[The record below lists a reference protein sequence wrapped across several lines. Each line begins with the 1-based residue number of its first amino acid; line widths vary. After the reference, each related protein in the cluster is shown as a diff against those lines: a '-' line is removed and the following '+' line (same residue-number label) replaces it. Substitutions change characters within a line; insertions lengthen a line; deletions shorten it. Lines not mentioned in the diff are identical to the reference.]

1 MAGYRFALAEGRQKI
16 PYSGL
21 LVLGEEEVGKT
32 SLLRQLLDMKFLPDL
47 ERTRGIDNNA
57 VSTLDSRSIDA
68 EKWCVEKSEGASVSE
83 RFGDAVLGV
92 VIPELSSASD
102 QQTQSESVISTTTSS
117 PLEHEPREDIDPHPD
132 TANSDVSSL
141 HQASPSRP
149 AQPNNTEPVSQA
161 ADSKPASRVSQD
173 PSTTLQISPTTS
185 KPLEPS
191 YAALSANQMSKIDK
205 MVKGE
210 EPFLK
215 KEPSLVLNTLDFAGQ
230 PEYKPMHHCYISL
243 RALFIVVFM
252 IPDML
257 NFLADPGKAKRNP
270 LDSVSYW
277 IRSIGARIH
286 SAGDSNKVVKQILL
300 VGTHLGDP
308 PLHLDELLKIDRYL
322 KSELIEISTKRSQ
335 RYVNFIHLMDSE
347 LECFIPVENSIDYQ
361 RGGSY
366 RQDSGIKLVQDT
378 VMAMSKSLPFLNEEY
393 PIKWLKLEER
403 IKLLHNDGAY
413 KEGDPAPIMDVQQL
427 KDLAKKCGIDS
438 DEQQELALDF
448 FNSCGKI
455 IYLSE
460 STNIICTC
468 MHVYY
473 MRIVQYFYD
482 FVYTISL
489 VLYFSVR
496 AHSSTLSK
504 C

>member
-68 EKWCVEKSEGASVSE
+68 EKWCVEKNEGASVSE

-102 QQTQSESVISTTTSS
+102 QQTQSESVISTATSS

-132 TANSDVSSL
+132 TANPDMSSL

-191 YAALSANQMSKIDK
+191 YAALSAKQMSKIDK
-205 MVKGE
+205 MVKGK

-277 IRSIGARIH
+277 IRSIGARIY

-308 PLHLDELLKIDRYL
+308 PLPLDELLKIDIHL
-322 KSELIEISTKRSQ
+322 KKELFETKKSQ
-335 RYVNFIHLMDSE
+335 RYVNFIHFIDSE

-403 IKLLHNDGAY
+403 IKLLNNDGAY
-413 KEGDPAPIMDVQQL
+413 KEGDPAPIMDVQEL

-460 STNIICTC
+460 SNYKICAC
-468 MHVYY
+468 MHVCY
-473 MRIVQYFYD
+473 MCIVQYICILC
-482 FVYTISL
+482 ISL

-504 C
+504 H